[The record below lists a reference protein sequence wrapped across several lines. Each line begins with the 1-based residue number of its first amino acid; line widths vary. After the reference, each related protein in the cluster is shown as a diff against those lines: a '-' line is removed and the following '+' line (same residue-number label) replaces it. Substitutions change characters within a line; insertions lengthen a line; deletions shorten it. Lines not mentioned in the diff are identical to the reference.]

1 MKIRIVVGS
10 LALGAVILLWPL
22 LWTGL
27 NAGTLL
33 RQEPDAAQLFRLTP
47 KALLL
52 GAAFTPVAEPQSIR
66 VLTRTKGRNTFKEQL
81 SRQGRRL
88 RAREGSSS
96 LWHIGPTV
104 IWPAASTSPKPSVLR
119 LSCRYFALNFNVCD
133 GKYVVLTD

>member
-66 VLTRTKGRNTFKEQL
+66 VLTRNQRKKYLRGAVEPARVAAACP
-81 SRQGRRL
+81 RRL
-88 RAREGSSS
+88 KLA
-96 LWHIGPTV
+96 V
-104 IWPAASTSPKPSVLR
+104 AQ
-119 LSCRYFALNFNVCD
+119 
-133 GKYVVLTD
+133 